1 MSNLILFMLLLNQYK
16 IILVLFI
23 TLSLLSVQLSSIS
36 LIPLISTP
44 TVFLR
49 LACENS
55 SQMLCEVDQY
65 AQVSGLR
72 EQVGVEIQLIAC
84 FLSQMQRGCGCSRT
98 GIFF

>member
-1 MSNLILFMLLLNQYK
+1 MSNLVLFILHLNQYK

-23 TLSLLSVQLSSIS
+23 TLSLLSVQLSRIS
-36 LIPLISTP
+36 LIPLICTP
-44 TVFLR
+44 TVLR

-55 SQMLCEVDQY
+55 SQMLGEVDQD

-72 EQVGVEIQLIAC
+72 EQVGVKVQLIAC
-84 FLSQMQRGCGCSRT
+84 FLSQMQRGCGCLRP